1 MKYIYI
7 YSILYAVLYAELVY
21 LYIYNLRD
29 ICLKDATASLL
40 FKNTKLEFELTE
52 NLQGYAIQVK
62 EGRRGMTNQLLIF
75 CCIVIY

>member
-1 MKYIYI
+1 MFTVYIQDQI
-7 YSILYAVLYAELVY
+7 DVLLKILF
-21 LYIYNLRD
+21 LRD
-29 ICLKDATASLL
+29 ICFKDATASLL

-75 CCIVIY
+75 CSFVIYWGIQNKL